1 MYKQN
6 RNRYSLLLLLW
17 ILCYNTGMSTIQ
29 ITLPEPLQ
37 RFVQGRV
44 AELGLDQPDQY
55 IEQLLE
61 EEQHRRLEEYYMEEC
76 RKGLESG
83 PLIPVTPGFWDAIAD
98 EAVRKCQER
107 KRKVAQ

>member
-1 MYKQN
+1 M
-6 RNRYSLLLLLW
+6 
-17 ILCYNTGMSTIQ
+17 
-29 ITLPEPLQ
+29 PESLQ
-37 RFVQGRV
+37 RFVQGKV

-61 EEQHRRLEEYYMEEC
+61 KEQRRRLEEYYMEEC

-83 PLIPVTPGFWDAIAD
+83 PSIPVTPDFWKNLVAKA
-98 EAVRKCQER
+98 ERKCQER